1 VSVPP
6 SAGAGGKEGADN
18 AGAGGAGRRAVA
30 AWCLFDWANS
40 AYPTV
45 VVTFVFAAYYA
56 RAVAGDATEA
66 TGQWGQMIA
75 LSGLAVAVLAPVFG
89 AIADQTGRCKPWLGL
104 FTVIAV
110 AASFGLWA
118 VAPDPAF
125 ALIALVLV
133 ALGNAAFELGQVF
146 YNAMLPGLAQAR
158 HLGRISG
165 WAWGLGYAG
174 GLACLALS
182 LLLFL
187 RPEPPLF
194 GLDATRGEAVRA
206 IGPFVGAWFA
216 LFAVPLFLFTP
227 DGPPLGAGAWRAARG
242 ALPRLWRTLRGLPWQ
257 EGGIGRFLLARM
269 IYTDG
274 LNTLFA
280 FGGLYAAGTFDM
292 DMEEILLFGILLN
305 VAAGLGAFAF
315 AWVDDW
321 IGARRTVLIALGC
334 LIAASGA
341 ILLVESRTWFVA
353 LGCAIGLFIGP
364 AQSASRSFMARLAP
378 VHLRSELFGL
388 YALSGKATA
397 FVGPALVGWVTLWS
411 DSQRIGMATIL
422 AFFLLGMVLFWPLRD
437 PAR

>member
-1 VSVPP
+1 VSEAPAG
-6 SAGAGGKEGADN
+6 SAQAAGRE
-18 AGAGGAGRRAVA
+18 GGASRRAVV

-56 RAVAGDATEA
+56 RAVAGDPTEA
-66 TGQWGQMIA
+66 TGQWGQTIA

-89 AIADQTGRCKPWLGL
+89 AVADQTGRCKPWLGL
-104 FTVIAV
+104 FTITAV
-110 AASFGLWA
+110 ATSFGLWTIAPGPALA
-118 VAPDPAF
+118 V
-125 ALIALVLV
+125 LALVLV

-146 YNAMLPGLAQAR
+146 YNAMLPGLAKPR
-158 HLGRISG
+158 YLGRISG

-174 GLACLALS
+174 GLVCLALC

-187 RPEPPLF
+187 RPDPPLF
-194 GLDATRGEAVRA
+194 GLDAAQAEPIRI

-216 LFAVPLFLFTP
+216 VFAVPLFLFTP
-227 DGPPLGAGAWRAARG
+227 DGPPLGAGAWNAARG
-242 ALPRLWRTLRGLPWQ
+242 ALPRLWRTLRALPLQ
-257 EGGIGRFLLARM
+257 QGGVGRFLLARM

-280 FGGLYAAGTFDM
+280 FGGLYAAGTFGM

-305 VAAGLGAFAF
+305 VAAGIGAFAF
-315 AWVDDW
+315 AWIDDW

-334 LIAASGA
+334 LILAAGA
-341 ILLVESRTWFVA
+341 ILLVESRTWFVIF
-353 LGCAIGLFIGP
+353 GCTIGLFIGP
-364 AQSASRSFMARLAP
+364 AQSASRSLMARLAP
-378 VHLRSELFGL
+378 PHLRGELFGL

-422 AFFLLGMVLFWPLRD
+422 GFFLVGMVLFWPLRD
-437 PAR
+437 PAG